1 MPAHAQDDPSFY
13 LSFASQSLYE
23 ARMSNE
29 KNTNGLKARETAVRT
44 LMAVTLKN
52 RPFDVALDDMAGQAG
67 LSTRDRA
74 FVLNLLMLCL
84 RRYGSLKALLS
95 TLLNQGLPKNAT
107 WTEAALLTGLAQ
119 ILLMRTADYAAVNE
133 TVTLIKNLP
142 GKEQGFSGLVNAILR
157 RASREQDKLI
167 AKLNKWPA
175 KDLPK
180 WIYDSWANAYGK
192 ETASAV
198 ALSLQQTPPLDISLK
213 PGLDKAEW
221 AEKLEASVTETG
233 TLRRTVCDVTALTGY
248 DDGHWWIQDMAA
260 AIPATLLGDIT
271 GKHVLDLCAA
281 PGGKTMQLAAA
292 GAAVTSVDRNKN
304 RLKRLVANLERTG
317 LSADVI
323 NGDAA
328 RYIANAAPIDHILL
342 DAPCSATGTLRRNP
356 DVIWTKSAE
365 DVQKLASLQAR
376 ILDHAFNLLPVGGTL
391 IYCVCSLEPAE
402 GIDQIK
408 TFLERTPSAK
418 RLEIQG
424 DDVGGLTELI
434 TAEGDLLCLPFLLA
448 DKGGMD
454 GFFAARFTK
463 Q

>member
-1 MPAHAQDDPSFY
+1 MNNA
-13 LSFASQSLYE
+13 
-23 ARMSNE
+23 MNNE

-52 RPFDVALDDMAGQAG
+52 RPFDVALDDLAGQAG
-67 LSTRDRA
+67 LSARDRA

-142 GKEQGFSGLVNAILR
+142 GKEQGFAGLVNAVLR
-157 RASREQDKLI
+157 RASREQDKLT

-198 ALSLQQTPPLDISLK
+198 AQSLQQTPPLDISLK
-213 PGLDKAEW
+213 PELDKLEW

-233 TLRRTVCDVTALTGY
+233 TLRRTVCDVTALEGY
-248 DDGHWWIQDMAA
+248 GDGHWWVQDMAA
-260 AIPATLLGDIT
+260 AIPATLFGDIT

-292 GAAVTSVDRNKN
+292 GATVTSVDRNKN
-304 RLKRLVANLERTG
+304 RLKRLAANLERTG

-328 RYIANAAPIDHILL
+328 RYVANTAPIDHILL

-365 DVQKLASLQAR
+365 DVQKLANLQAR
-376 ILDHAFNLLPVGGTL
+376 ILDHAFTLLPVGGTL

-402 GIDQIK
+402 GVDQAK
-408 TFLERTPSAK
+408 AFLERTPSAK

-424 DDVGGLTELI
+424 SDVGGLTELI
-434 TAEGDLLCLPFLLA
+434 TVEGDLLCLPSLLA